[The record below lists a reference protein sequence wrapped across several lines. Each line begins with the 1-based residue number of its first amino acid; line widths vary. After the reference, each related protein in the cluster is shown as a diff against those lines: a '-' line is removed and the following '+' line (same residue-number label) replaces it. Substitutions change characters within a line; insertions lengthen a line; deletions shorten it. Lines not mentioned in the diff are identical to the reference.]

1 MVGTELVP
9 NNEIRDIAGDF
20 KPARK
25 FKFRSLVPYLV
36 TAFLFSSI
44 SFGVTY
50 FLNSKTR
57 EKEQILLVLH
67 GGKAVDEVELRKV
80 VRSSGLNVYWVG
92 PEPGAKYVL
101 DAAVTS
107 TISIRYLPAGTKM
120 GDTTISYRE
129 VGTFVSPNAF
139 KVTQQAATAQFGVGF
154 VNADGNA
161 VFYDSRDPKNVY
173 VGLKNKNIQVEI
185 FDPRPDQSLAE
196 VLMQGK
202 IQKII

>member
-1 MVGTELVP
+1 MLD
-9 NNEIRDIAGDF
+9 NEIRDIVGDF

-44 SFGVTY
+44 SFSVTY
-50 FLNSKTR
+50 FLNSKNR

-67 GGKAVDEVELRKV
+67 GGKAVDEVELRRV
-80 VRSSGLNVYWVG
+80 VKASHLTVYWVG

-107 TISIRYLPAGTKM
+107 TISIRYLPAGTQL
-120 GDTTISYRE
+120 GDTKVTYRE

-139 KVTQQAATAQFGVGF
+139 KVTRDAASAANGVGF

-161 VFYDSRDPKNVY
+161 VYYDARDPKNVY
-173 VGLKNKNIQVEI
+173 VGIKGKDIQVEI
-185 FDPRPDQSLAE
+185 YDPRPDQSLAE
-196 VLMQGK
+196 VLMQGR
-202 IQKII
+202 IQKIT

>member
-1 MVGTELVP
+1 MLD
-9 NNEIRDIAGDF
+9 NEIRDIVGDF

-25 FKFRSLVPYLV
+25 FKFRSLIPYLV
-36 TAFLFSSI
+36 TAFLFSSV
-44 SFGVTY
+44 SFSVTF
-50 FLNSKTR
+50 FLNTKTR

-80 VRSSGLNVYWVG
+80 IKSSGLNVYWVG
-92 PEPGAKYVL
+92 PERGFKYVL

-107 TISIRYLPAGTKM
+107 TISIRYLPVGKKL

-129 VGTFVSPNAF
+129 VGTFVSPDAF
-139 KVTQQAATAQFGVGF
+139 KVTQQAAHAQFGVGF

-196 VLMQGK
+196 VLMQGR
-202 IQKII
+202 IQKIT

>member
-1 MVGTELVP
+1 MLD
-9 NNEIRDIAGDF
+9 NEIRDIVGDF

-25 FKFRSLVPYLV
+25 FKFRSLIPYLV
-36 TAFLFSSI
+36 TAFLFSSV
-44 SFGVTY
+44 SFSVTY

-67 GGKAVDEVELRKV
+67 GGKAVDEAELRRV
-80 VRSSGLNVYWVG
+80 VKTSGLSVYWVG
-92 PEPGAKYVL
+92 PERGFKYVL

-107 TISIRYLPAGTKM
+107 TISVRYLPVGKNL

-139 KVTQQAATAQFGVGF
+139 KVTQQAANAQFGVGF

-173 VGLKNKNIQVEI
+173 VGLKNKDIQVEI

-196 VLMQGK
+196 VLMQGR
-202 IQKII
+202 IQKIT